1 VPTDFSDAPEHR
13 STAFWAAI
21 SGRKMAVDPTLIPG
35 VAGQCVLVTGAGGF
49 IGSEMVRVLA
59 ASGAERIILLEIAE
73 QQLFAISS
81 EMTARG
87 YGDRCVPIL
96 GSVCDRALLTAL
108 FGEHRPAVIL
118 HAAALKHVPLMEH
131 NPFAAV
137 GTNSLG
143 TWWLAKAA
151 AEYRTRRMI
160 LVSTDKAVAPHSM
173 MGASK
178 RIAELIVLAH
188 PQFAAAVRLV
198 NVFGSPGSVV
208 PLFADQIARGGPVTV
223 THPAA
228 RRFFLTLHEVIH
240 LLAQAIDA
248 SQSGIL
254 VPNGGDPI
262 RIEDLA
268 RRMIAASGCDLPVV
282 FTETRPGD
290 KLEESLLSA
299 SERDGGF
306 VSPGLRRVTG
316 STPLNLDD
324 RIRTLESAIA
334 ARDLPLLLSLVQN
347 LVPDYVRS
355 LVLRDAAPEHAAVP
369 ALIASR

>member
-1 VPTDFSDAPEHR
+1 
-13 STAFWAAI
+13 
-21 SGRKMAVDPTLIPG
+21 MAVDPILIPG
-35 VAGQCVLVTGAGGF
+35 VAGQHVLVTGAGGF

-143 TWWLAKAA
+143 TWWLAKVA

-160 LVSTDKAVAPHSM
+160 LVSTDKAVAPHSI

-178 RIAELIVLAH
+178 RIAELAVLSH
-188 PQFAAAVRLV
+188 PEFTTAVRLV
-198 NVFGSPGSVV
+198 NVIGSPGSVS
-208 PLFADQIARGGPVTV
+208 PLFADQIAHGGPVTV

-228 RRFFLTLHEVIH
+228 RRFF
-240 LLAQAIDA
+240 
-248 SQSGIL
+248 
-254 VPNGGDPI
+254 
-262 RIEDLA
+262 
-268 RRMIAASGCDLPVV
+268 
-282 FTETRPGD
+282 
-290 KLEESLLSA
+290 
-299 SERDGGF
+299 
-306 VSPGLRRVTG
+306 
-316 STPLNLDD
+316 
-324 RIRTLESAIA
+324 
-334 ARDLPLLLSLVQN
+334 
-347 LVPDYVRS
+347 
-355 LVLRDAAPEHAAVP
+355 
-369 ALIASR
+369 